1 MPSITRTVPA
11 SFIADDNLGFDK
23 EYECNGRVT
32 LFRKQGG
39 VSFGQFSDKGGTL
52 RAQFMLSKRELGE
65 ESYKKLTSEIKLGS
79 YVYLFG
85 KKIRSSTNM
94 PTLLVTKG
102 TVLASPMIPF
112 PDKFAGV
119 SEETARKQK
128 YLASWFDNKH
138 VAAARIRAD
147 LYRVLRSVLDEQGFL
162 EIETRTMG
170 PAASGAMA
178 NPFVTHHKALDRDMF
193 LRIAPETS
201 LKMAVAGGLPMVYEI
216 GRNYR
221 NEGIDP
227 THLQEF
233 SAVEWYAAYWNYMDN
248 LELFRNFLIELNG
261 FFNDTYGTI
270 TPFSSNFEVVSYR
283 ELMIDAYGNS
293 SWIHDMTA
301 TECDRFFKENVRSK
315 ITAGTV
321 LVDYPA
327 YLSPM
332 AKRSEENPDFIEQ
345 WQYIYKGAEL
355 VKCYTELTDPVLQR
369 QLLEEQAR
377 QKANGDE
384 ETMMVDEAFLTA
396 MEHGMP
402 PMSGLGM
409 GLDRM
414 VAILSGIDDLR
425 DCVW

>member
-1 MPSITRTVPA
+1 
-11 SFIADDNLGFDK
+11 
-23 EYECNGRVT
+23 
-32 LFRKQGG
+32 
-39 VSFGQFSDKGGTL
+39 
-52 RAQFMLSKRELGE
+52 
-65 ESYKKLTSEIKLGS
+65 
-79 YVYLFG
+79 
-85 KKIRSSTNM
+85 
-94 PTLLVTKG
+94 
-102 TVLASPMIPF
+102 
-112 PDKFAGV
+112 
-119 SEETARKQK
+119 
-128 YLASWFDNKH
+128 
-138 VAAARIRAD
+138 
-147 LYRVLRSVLDEQGFL
+147 
-162 EIETRTMG
+162 MG

>member
-1 MPSITRTVPA
+1 MQRITPTSV
-11 SFIADDNLGFDK
+11 IADETLGFDQD
-23 EYECNGRVT
+23 YECNGRVT

-52 RAQFMLSKRELGE
+52 RAQFMLSKRDLGE
-65 ESYKKLTSEIKLGS
+65 ESYKKLTSEIKLGC
-79 YVYLFG
+79 YVELSG

-102 TVLASPMIPF
+102 RVLASPMIPF

-119 SEETARKQK
+119 SDETARKQK

-138 VAAARIRAD
+138 VASARIRAD
-147 LYRVLRSVLDEQGFL
+147 LYRVLRSVLDDYGFL
-162 EIETRTMG
+162 EVETRTMG
-170 PAASGAMA
+170 AAASGAMA

-261 FFNDTYGTI
+261 FFNDTYGTM

-283 ELMIDAYGNS
+283 ELMGREYGS
-293 SWIHDMTA
+293 GEWETKLTA

-315 ITAGTV
+315 ITNGVVVT
-321 LVDYPA
+321 DYPA
-327 YLSPM
+327 HLSPM
-332 AKRSEENPDFIEQ
+332 AKRKDNDPNTVEQ
-345 WQYIYKGAEL
+345 WQYIYNEAEL

-409 GLDRM
+409 GLDRV